1 MRWYLIV
8 CCCLFVFFA
17 NTLYRF
23 AESALCL
30 VDDDRGQEVYELK
43 LTVDVLPMTT
53 MFMTWWNM
61 VSYETMSN
69 KIKWHFYSIVS
80 YLGFDKMCR
89 RWSLRHIQ
97 CRVWHS
103 EFWVQLDVQCALS
116 MMMTKSNALLISDLI
131 SHHTEMI
138 SSSDHTH
145 IHKPLCGS
153 SSMPSNLA

>member
-53 MFMTWWNM
+53 MFMT
-61 VSYETMSN
+61 
-69 KIKWHFYSIVS
+69 
-80 YLGFDKMCR
+80 
-89 RWSLRHIQ
+89 
-97 CRVWHS
+97 
-103 EFWVQLDVQCALS
+103 
-116 MMMTKSNALLISDLI
+116 
-131 SHHTEMI
+131 
-138 SSSDHTH
+138 
-145 IHKPLCGS
+145 
-153 SSMPSNLA
+153 